1 MFTRYCFDSVS
12 NTIVNT
18 NAASVNTHVN
28 ILTVR
33 VGVCVRVW
41 VCKCEC
47 QWGYRIWLL
56 AFGFWGILASGAS
69 AVFGIFMNG
78 KRSQPQQ
85 QQQQVEQQ
93 QH

>member
-33 VGVCVRVW
+33 VGVCVRV
-41 VCKCEC
+41 
-47 QWGYRIWLL
+47 
-56 AFGFWGILASGAS
+56 
-69 AVFGIFMNG
+69 
-78 KRSQPQQ
+78 
-85 QQQQVEQQ
+85 
-93 QH
+93 